1 MNNCCDF
8 NMDGKVIVDGKL
20 DSPTIT
26 NGKLLDTD
34 IGVDCEGN
42 AVKAGSPIVT
52 CKEFTQAKADIDANK
67 QGNLADTHGNPLK
80 DGAVVLQPED
90 VTGITEQ
97 LQTKQDGLK
106 DLDGKPLE
114 GGTAVVDKDSF
125 EALKAA
131 KQEALTNCDGKPLGT
146 GEKVPTCEEFN
157 SALGNKQDNL
167 LDSDGKQLAANEKIA
182 KYTDLEAVKASKQEE
197 LTNCNGRPLGAGEKV
212 PDCEEFNSALDKK
225 QDTLK
230 DENGTPL
237 AGGTSVVSLTK
248 FNAIV
253 NTIQGAVSDINNWVR
268 DNKQD
273 NLLDCDGKRLAANEK
288 MVKCTDLEA
297 AKTELKDE
305 IGKVSGASFKRGDG
319 SPMKGTE
326 SLPTYDEFTDQ
337 VGKINNSIT
346 DIDKKIN
353 NVSSSSLSTQTQVAA
368 TELASA
374 SNSGTLPTLIAGG
387 TDVLLGRPDLLLQVD
402 LGEVGTFYLPLF
414 KKKA

>member
-1 MNNCCDF
+1 MINCCDN
-8 NMDGKVIVDGKL
+8 NMDGKVILNGKL
-20 DSPTIT
+20 DSPQIT
-26 NGKLLDTD
+26 NGKLLDTQ
-34 IGVDCEGN
+34 IGVDCAGN
-42 AVKAGSPIVT
+42 PVMANSAIAT
-52 CKEFTQAKADIDANK
+52 CKNLTQATVDLEAKK
-67 QGNLADTHGNPLK
+67 QDNLLDTHNNPLATH
-80 DGAVVLQPED
+80 AVVLQPED
-90 VTGITEQ
+90 LTAVTTQ
-97 LQTKQDGLK
+97 LWSKQDSLK
-106 DLDGKPLE
+106 GLDGKPLE

-125 EALKAA
+125 ETLKAS

-157 SALGNKQDNL
+157 SAL
-167 LDSDGKQLAANEKIA
+167 
-182 KYTDLEAVKASKQEE
+182 
-197 LTNCNGRPLGAGEKV
+197 
-212 PDCEEFNSALDKK
+212 DKK
-225 QDTLK
+225 QDALK
-230 DENGTPL
+230 DDTGAPL

-337 VGKINNSIT
+337 VNKINNSIT
-346 DIDKKIN
+346 DVDKKIN

-374 SNSGTLPTLIAGG
+374 SNGGTLPTLIAGG

>member
-52 CKEFTQAKADIDANK
+52 CKEFAQAKSDIDANK

-90 VTGITEQ
+90 VTAITAQ

-182 KYTDLEAVKASKQEE
+182 KYTDLEAVKASKQEG

-237 AGGTSVVSLTK
+237 ASGTSVVSLTK

-374 SNSGTLPTLIAGG
+374 SNGGALPTLIAGG

>member
-90 VTGITEQ
+90 VTAITAQ

-106 DLDGKPLE
+106 DLNGKPLE

-125 EALKAA
+125 EALKAS

-146 GEKVPTCEEFN
+146 GEKVP
-157 SALGNKQDNL
+157 
-167 LDSDGKQLAANEKIA
+167 
-182 KYTDLEAVKASKQEE
+182 
-197 LTNCNGRPLGAGEKV
+197 
-212 PDCEEFNSALDKK
+212 DCGEFNSALDKK

-253 NTIQGAVSDINNWVR
+253 NTIQGAVSDVNNWVR

-337 VGKINNSIT
+337 VDKINNSIT
-346 DIDKKIN
+346 DVDKKIN
-353 NVSSSSLSTQTQVAA
+353 NVSSSSVSTQTQVAA

-374 SNSGTLPTLIAGG
+374 GNGGTLPTLIAGG

>member
-52 CKEFTQAKADIDANK
+52 CKEFTQAKSDIDANK

-90 VTGITEQ
+90 VTGITAQ

-106 DLDGKPLE
+106 NLDGKPLE
-114 GGTAVVDKDSF
+114 GGTAIVDKDSF
-125 EALKAA
+125 EALKAS

-157 SALGNKQDNL
+157 SAL
-167 LDSDGKQLAANEKIA
+167 E
-182 KYTDLEAVKASKQEE
+182 
-197 LTNCNGRPLGAGEKV
+197 
-212 PDCEEFNSALDKK
+212 KK
-225 QDTLK
+225 QDALLDANDK
-230 DENGTPL
+230 PL
-237 AGGTSVVSLTK
+237 AGGTRIVDNEYFGGVVSG
-248 FNAIV
+248 ISQSISGV
-253 NTIQGAVSDINNWVR
+253 NESLK
-268 DNKQD
+268 NKQD
-273 NLLDCDGKRLAANEK
+273 NLLDCEGKRLAANEK

-337 VGKINNSIT
+337 VNKINNSIN
-346 DIDKKIN
+346 DVDEKIN

-368 TELASA
+368 TELVST
-374 SNSGTLPTLIAGG
+374 SNGGTLPTLIAGG